1 MEIFKTNILKM
12 NEIYQSFI
20 FYKCWEYKGKILG
33 VHNEF
38 GKHSLFNSHE
48 IQSNYHCEKEDMIE
62 ILLHL
67 IEIIEKSE
75 RFP

>member
-1 MEIFKTNILKM
+1 MESFKANILKLK
-12 NEIYQSFI
+12 EIYQNFI

-38 GKHSLFNSHE
+38 GKHSLLESND
-48 IQSNYHCEKEDMIE
+48 IPSNYHCEKEDIIE

-67 IEIIEKSE
+67 IEIIEEFE
-75 RFP
+75 RF